1 MTAYAYAYAPPALGE
16 LIAAVGAGPLKPLL
30 AELDRELAGFVAA
43 PPSDG
48 QALAAQAHGLVGAAG
63 GMGFL
68 DLAERCREVELA
80 CKAGRDWRTPLR
92 DAHGEAQGA
101 RSVIARAMAA

>member
-1 MTAYAYAYAPPALGE
+1 MSALAFAPPALRE
-16 LIAAVGAGPLKPLL
+16 LIEAVGAEPLKPLL
-30 AELDRELAGFVAA
+30 AELDRELEGFVFA
-43 PPSDG
+43 PPERA
-48 QALAAQAHGLVGAAG
+48 ALASQAHGLVGAAG

-92 DAHGEAQGA
+92 DAHDEAQAA
-101 RSVIARAMAA
+101 RSVIAQAMTA